1 MDTTQALRAK
11 LLETAA
17 WRQEMR
23 AFGADVQALERRC
36 AELEQRRLS
45 YSYTILGWEGVALFV
60 LVGEGYPEALDE
72 LLEASITGRFWQVVG
87 PISGLFLDYAV
98 SLPGPRG
105 EALALRLFRGLA
117 RFEAL
122 GSAYDHPRAQ
132 VRAVLE
138 RHPAQTRAAVEALL
152 GETRQGPGASMIQE
166 ALLKLWMAV
175 GPQDV
180 PPPRMDPWIVEAA
193 ELFFVTTPQPSEAT
207 ALRALPLE
215 RREAV
220 LLATQSLLWPLLP
233 LAPTPAVMDRAVHGL
248 AVEGLGAMSG
258 PSFLA
263 LIEDTLVALGPEV
276 VPRLV
281 ARFASSP
288 KPPWVAL
295 LPALKRLDDPRAAAL
310 LGLALGEKREALRR
324 SAIEV
329 FASLGPSPELQA
341 VLTRALTDKK
351 PRVRE
356 AAVQVALAWGE
367 AGEPLLEPLRRSESD
382 EAVLAAL
389 GSQPRAKSVWAARW
403 EEAERLR
410 ATPPS
415 PSHEA
420 RWRESVRS
428 AWGSA
433 WSAHL
438 DDGLPFLVY
447 LSQGMESRF
456 YSRVTGGLLG
466 AWYGA
471 LRHFAHEPL
480 ALVLGLEHLRA
491 SPSDG
496 PRAYTDFLIEVF
508 GDSLVEPAT
517 YMLLYK
523 PPTHR
528 QALYEWLCGKPSHQ
542 GEARALHLATLEDD
556 SEWMREQAARVVSSW
571 GAECLPEVLP
581 KLASS
586 KATTRHSVAA
596 VLRRVGS
603 EDALPAIQAALAK
616 EKSQKVAAELEAAR
630 AECDPFLRTMRSRA
644 ASLGAYR
651 FSDPFDANEAL
662 TELRGVLYIDVANPP
677 SWERWLRL
685 WDLLE
690 RFGEAGCLPMALDY
704 AKGNGVEAWPAEH
717 RKALWGAA
725 GLPGVSPLTT
735 GVAGPGVISVA
746 RFAQPAA
753 RAAFFKERLPM
764 EERGVR
770 ARRFVPDDAGIFLR
784 CVEVGWAWC
793 ERQGIPL
800 DHLDVRVDGGT
811 VREKYAGGA
820 DSTAIELRGGFAVE
834 LFRDSARREGDLR
847 NGVRWLRV
855 RVPKNHPLRAERG
868 MTPRDRFLDLRGEL
882 GAEIGPG
889 LV

>member
-1 MDTTQALRAK
+1 MLAVFSPAQIED
-11 LLETAA
+11 
-17 WRQEMR
+17 
-23 AFGADVQALERRC
+23 
-36 AELEQRRLS
+36 
-45 YSYTILGWEGVALFV
+45 
-60 LVGEGYPEALDE
+60 
-72 LLEASITGRFWQVVG
+72 
-87 PISGLFLDYAV
+87 GLV
-98 SLPGPRG
+98 SL
-105 EALALRLFRGLA
+105 
-117 RFEAL
+117 
-122 GSAYDHPRAQ
+122 
-132 VRAVLE
+132 
-138 RHPAQTRAAVEALL
+138 
-152 GETRQGPGASMIQE
+152 GA
-166 ALLKLWMAV
+166 
-175 GPQDV
+175 
-180 PPPRMDPWIVEAA
+180 
-193 ELFFVTTPQPSEAT
+193 
-207 ALRALPLE
+207 
-215 RREAV
+215 
-220 LLATQSLLWPLLP
+220 
-233 LAPTPAVMDRAVHGL
+233 
-248 AVEGLGAMSG
+248 
-258 PSFLA
+258 
-263 LIEDTLVALGPEV
+263 EV

-281 ARFASSP
+281 ARFPLGS
-288 KPPWVAL
+288 KPAWVVL
-295 LPALKRLDDPRAAAL
+295 LPTLKRLGDPRAAAL
-310 LGLALGEKREALRR
+310 LFLALGEKREAHRR
-324 SAIEV
+324 LAIEV
-329 FASLGPSPELQA
+329 LASLGPAPE
-341 VLTRALTDKK
+341 VLEALSRALADKK

-356 AAVQVALAWGE
+356 AAVQVALALGE
-367 AGEPLLEPLRRSESD
+367 AGEPLLEPLRRTESD
-382 EAVLAAL
+382 EAVLALLVA
-389 GSQPRAKSVWAARW
+389 QPRAKSAWAERW
-403 EEAERLR
+403 DEAERLR
-410 ATPPS
+410 ALPPS
-415 PSHEA
+415 PSDEA
-420 RWRESVRS
+420 TWYESVRS
-428 AWGSA
+428 TWGSA
-433 WSAHL
+433 WSAYL

-447 LSQGMESRF
+447 LFRGLEGQF
-456 YSRVTGGLLG
+456 YAPAGGLVG

-471 LRHFAHEPL
+471 LRYLAREPL
-480 ALVLGLEHLRA
+480 ARVLGLEHLRA
-491 SPSDG
+491 SPVDG
-496 PRAYTDFLIEVF
+496 PRAYTDFLVEVF
-508 GDSLVEPAT
+508 GESLAEPAT
-517 YMLLYK
+517 YMLLHK

-528 QALYEWLCGKPSHQ
+528 QALYEWLCGRPSSE
-542 GEARALHLATLEDD
+542 GEARALHLVTLEDD
-556 SEWMREQAARVVSSW
+556 SEWMREQAVRVVSSW
-571 GAECLPEVLP
+571 GAGCLPEVLP
-581 KLASS
+581 KLGSS
-586 KATTRHSVAA
+586 KATTRQSAAA

-616 EKSQKVAAELEAAR
+616 ERSQKVVAELDAAR
-630 AECDPFLRTMRSRA
+630 AECDPFLRAMRSRA
-644 ASLGAYR
+644 VSLGAYR
-651 FSDPFDANEAL
+651 FGEPFDVNEAL
-662 TELRGVLYIDVANPP
+662 TELRGVLYIDVANPA

-725 GLPGVSPLTT
+725 GLPGVSPLVT